1 MIELTLLENSNPI
14 VVNVAEVCYFEDYG
28 GQHCK
33 IYFSNMDIIVRE
45 SLDSVKIR
53 IMALLDK

>member
-14 VVNVAEVCYFEDYG
+14 VVNVTEVCYFEDYG
-28 GQHCK
+28 WQHCK

-45 SLDSVKIR
+45 SLDSVKLR

>member
-28 GQHCK
+28 GHHYK